1 MIMKKISLIIIV
13 LIISLLIFATFT
25 SKINPVT
32 WEIAPNPGLIGDF
45 KLNNKLAESNLILQ
59 GVGEGPE
66 DIAQGP
72 DGSFYT
78 GYQDGLIIRFSD
90 ERLWHYEYDIKPAN
104 PYPWYKLSD
113 PLFYSKLYNSKTIEN
128 IIYISVDCKNI
139 VLNLILWKEIVS

>member
-1 MIMKKISLIIIV
+1 MIMKKTSLIIIV

-72 DGSFYT
+72 DGS
-78 GYQDGLIIRFSD
+78 
-90 ERLWHYEYDIKPAN
+90 
-104 PYPWYKLSD
+104 
-113 PLFYSKLYNSKTIEN
+113 
-128 IIYISVDCKNI
+128 
-139 VLNLILWKEIVS
+139 